1 MDKFINWLAGK
12 TLVILIIPACFVLV
26 LTVMVPVFSND
37 FKITYET
44 NGALGDF
51 FGGIMNPIIALMALI
66 WLVKGVSL
74 QQKELNETKIALQSS
89 ERHQAAQVKI
99 AATTALIAANS
110 NEHDKLKNYL
120 QVLEAELNE
129 RLKEHDEQQYQMES
143 YQTLSLDLETQELI
157 NEVDVLNVAIK
168 NFDDQRNN
176 YIFELKRILDNSG
189 AVSS

>member
-1 MDKFINWLAGK
+1 MDKFIDWLASK
-12 TLVILIIPACFVLV
+12 TLVFLIIPACFVLFFAI
-26 LTVMVPVFSND
+26 MIPIFSNE

-89 ERHQAAQVKI
+89 ERHQADQVKI
-99 AATTALIAANS
+99 AAITALIEANS
-110 NEHDKLKNYL
+110 NEHDKLKKYL
-120 QVLEAELNE
+120 KVLEAELNS
-129 RLKEHDEQQYQMES
+129 RLKDHEDHQSQMES
-143 YQTLSLDLETQELI
+143 YQSLSLDLEAQTLME
-157 NEVDVLNVAIK
+157 EVDSLNSAVR
-168 NFDDQRNN
+168 NFDNQRNN
-176 YIFELKRILDNSG
+176 YIFELKRILDTSG